1 MFEDKLLLIAGFE
14 NDRVLVE
21 RTDAACQ
28 FYSTDEIDRDIV
40 PLLSCRVEEGIL
52 NVLLRRLGIHLP
64 ISLFRVRCCAMSL
77 GEGRWLQL
85 SCRLLQYRLAARF
98 STSRA
103 TIFSGAAWLVASSR
117 SVSGFRKRRPGFLS
131 SASHLQ
137 SSVQPQV

>member
-52 NVLLRRLGIHLP
+52 NVLLCRLGFHLP
-64 ISLFRVRCCAMSL
+64 ISLFRVRCCAMSF
-77 GEGRWLQL
+77 GEDNNWLQL
-85 SCRLLQYRLAARF
+85 SCRLLQYGLAASF
-98 STSRA
+98 STSRG
-103 TIFSGAAWLVASSR
+103 TIFSGAAQLRA
-117 SVSGFRKRRPGFLS
+117 
-131 SASHLQ
+131 
-137 SSVQPQV
+137 QPAI